1 MPVFQQ
7 QVFADEAPRD
17 PHASGSNA
25 SAAQVPEPSPEVH
38 SSAPADTSPL
48 SPVPPEPV
56 ASPKQ
61 PMFRA
66 DGSLSSSPIGTPPRF
81 HEPSQNSVWIC
92 VMVESQV
99 DVLRENYEVIVL
111 GPGSEPGTVRVTMSA
126 KL

>member
-1 MPVFQQ
+1 M
-7 QVFADEAPRD
+7 
-17 PHASGSNA
+17 
-25 SAAQVPEPSPEVH
+25 
-38 SSAPADTSPL
+38 
-48 SPVPPEPV
+48 

-81 HEPSQNSVWIC
+81 YEPSQESRPWISI
-92 VMVESQV
+92 MEESQV

-111 GPGSEPGTVRVTMSA
+111 GPGPEPGTVRVRMSA